1 MSVRAWP
8 FSAWQGDSVTFM
20 AHILGPTGEIAEAS
34 DFESIEWSM
43 RRQRNLELII
53 DRESIDIE
61 DAIKDP
67 FEVDIRWLR
76 VAQQGPRSRNFAYTV
91 PAEVLAVADHYR
103 VEFYMTFATGEKST
117 MVFEG
122 PVRIA
127 GL

>member
-8 FSAWQGDSVTFM
+8 FAAWQNNSVTFM
-20 AHILGPTGEIAEAS
+20 AHILGPTGEIAEAA
-34 DFESIEWSM
+34 DFESIEWSV

-53 DRESIDIE
+53 ENESLDID
-61 DAIKDP
+61 DVIKDP
-67 FEVDIRWLR
+67 AETDLRWLR

-91 PAEVLAVADHYR
+91 PPDVFAIADHYR